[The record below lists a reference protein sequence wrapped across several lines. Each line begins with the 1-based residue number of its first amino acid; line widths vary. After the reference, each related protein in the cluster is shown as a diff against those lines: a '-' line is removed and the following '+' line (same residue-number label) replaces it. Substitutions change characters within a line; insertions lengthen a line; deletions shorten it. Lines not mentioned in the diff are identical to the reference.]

1 MMRALLFG
9 LPGPQLFNHSEGPE
23 LGAMLTPLV
32 RTVKKKERK
41 KKSLLCAEGR
51 CQTAFRG
58 IGVNSRECKR

>member
-32 RTVKKKERK
+32 RTVKKKKEK
-41 KKSLLCAEGR
+41 KPHCCVPKAAAKLHLGE
-51 CQTAFRG
+51 
-58 IGVNSRECKR
+58 